1 MISLRMTVI
10 WEQLSRRF
18 PAGVLIAAAL
28 ACGIGPG
35 SLARAADT
43 SFSGGAFTKLT
54 ALESDLKRG
63 TSKKMDVRRAL
74 GTPKG
79 SGQAIF
85 PVVHLQREVWY
96 YEDIEF
102 NMNEAKSDD
111 KGVLHVPV
119 RFQML
124 QVYFDGD
131 VFDGYMWVANTQAPP
146 PK

>member
-1 MISLRMTVI
+1 MISSRTEVI
-10 WEQLSRRF
+10 WELFSRRF
-18 PAGVLIAAAL
+18 LAGVMIAVL
-28 ACGIGPG
+28 AGGIGAI
-35 SLARAADT
+35 SIANAADT
-43 SFSGGAFTKLT
+43 YSGGAFTKLT

-63 TSKKMDVRRAL
+63 ASKKMDVRRAL

-79 SGQAIF
+79 SGQALF
-85 PVVHLQREVWY
+85 PLVHLQREVWY

-102 NMNEAKSDD
+102 DMSEAKTDD

-131 VFDGYMWVANTQAPP
+131 VFDGYMWVANTQAPAS
-146 PK
+146 K